1 MSSKCLIPLLRNSPK
16 NDVKEGSHFSANLL
30 FLSPQFDSIR
40 HMKCAIIV
48 LQERYCSE
56 RTVNM
61 NNKEDIEKV
70 SLALEIVAA
79 VNGVSV
85 DEVKSEIAAAF
96 LMARNSE
103 DPAVKKKWEEI
114 MPDGQLS
121 LEETIAVLAK
131 QMKGEI

>member
-1 MSSKCLIPLLRNSPK
+1 
-16 NDVKEGSHFSANLL
+16 
-30 FLSPQFDSIR
+30 
-40 HMKCAIIV
+40 
-48 LQERYCSE
+48 
-56 RTVNM
+56 M

-85 DEVKSEIAAAF
+85 EEVKSEIAAAF

-103 DPAVKKKWEEI
+103 DPAVKKKWKKI

-121 LEETIAVLAK
+121 LEETIAILAK
-131 QMKGEI
+131 QMKDEI

>member
-1 MSSKCLIPLLRNSPK
+1 
-16 NDVKEGSHFSANLL
+16 
-30 FLSPQFDSIR
+30 
-40 HMKCAIIV
+40 
-48 LQERYCSE
+48 
-56 RTVNM
+56 M

-70 SLALEIVAA
+70 ALALEIVAA